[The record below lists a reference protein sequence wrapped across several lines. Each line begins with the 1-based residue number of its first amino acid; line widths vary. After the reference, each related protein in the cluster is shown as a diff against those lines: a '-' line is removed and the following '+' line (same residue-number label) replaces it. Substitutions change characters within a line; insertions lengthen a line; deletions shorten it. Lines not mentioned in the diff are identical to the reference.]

1 METQSCHHDAICKPR
16 RVCKLYSRWCKPIT
30 MAQVNTTEFLD
41 RLWSSAEKLRM
52 NLDAATYKHVVLG
65 LVFLKHISDKFDER
79 FRELTLLSETE
90 ANNPQNYSEPG
101 LFWMPYNSRWIDL
114 KQLANNPKS
123 KDFTLGKRIDKV
135 MHDLEKNNPALD
147 GILPKNYAEMNKHNV
162 KYRELFG
169 IFDGFDVGGRAA
181 EGEDI
186 LGEVF
191 EFFLGKFA
199 LSEGARGGQYY
210 TPKCVVELIVNM
222 LRPKHG
228 VIYDPCCGSG
238 GMFTHSHSFNTSLQ
252 GGSLKYV
259 GQESN
264 HTTWRLF
271 KQNMA
276 IRGIPAETGKWGST
290 FTEDRHKKLEADYII
305 ANPPF
310 NLKDWEQPKLI
321 SDPRW
326 KFGVPPANNAN
337 FAWIQH
343 MLARLSDNGSAG
355 FVLSNG
361 SLDAFTKGEGEI
373 RQAIVDADLVDC
385 IVTLPDK
392 LFYNTPIPAC
402 LWFLSKNKEETG
414 LRSRKNETLFIDCRD
429 MGVMENKKQR
439 VLTEKEIVLIAST
452 YGSWR
457 GDSDFDV
464 EYTDVPGFCKS
475 ANLQNIV
482 ENRYKLVPGR
492 FVGIESL
499 EVESDDSFDEK
510 MNSLISE
517 LGDNFAKSNKL
528 QEKILADLRGFGYEH

>member
-1 METQSCHHDAICKPR
+1 
-16 RVCKLYSRWCKPIT
+16 
-30 MAQVNTTEFLD
+30 
-41 RLWSSAEKLRM
+41 
-52 NLDAATYKHVVLG
+52 
-65 LVFLKHISDKFDER
+65 
-79 FRELTLLSETE
+79 
-90 ANNPQNYSEPG
+90 
-101 LFWMPYNSRWIDL
+101 
-114 KQLANNPKS
+114 
-123 KDFTLGKRIDKV
+123 
-135 MHDLEKNNPALD
+135 
-147 GILPKNYAEMNKHNV
+147 
-162 KYRELFG
+162 
-169 IFDGFDVGGRAA
+169 
-181 EGEDI
+181 
-186 LGEVF
+186 
-191 EFFLGKFA
+191 
-199 LSEGARGGQYY
+199 
-210 TPKCVVELIVNM
+210 
-222 LRPKHG
+222 
-228 VIYDPCCGSG
+228 
-238 GMFTHSHSFNTSLQ
+238 
-252 GGSLKYV
+252 
-259 GQESN
+259 
-264 HTTWRLF
+264 
-271 KQNMA
+271 
-276 IRGIPAETGKWGST
+276 
-290 FTEDRHKKLEADYII
+290 
-305 ANPPF
+305 
-310 NLKDWEQPKLI
+310 PKLI

-439 VLTEKEIVLIAST
+439 VLTEKEIALIAST